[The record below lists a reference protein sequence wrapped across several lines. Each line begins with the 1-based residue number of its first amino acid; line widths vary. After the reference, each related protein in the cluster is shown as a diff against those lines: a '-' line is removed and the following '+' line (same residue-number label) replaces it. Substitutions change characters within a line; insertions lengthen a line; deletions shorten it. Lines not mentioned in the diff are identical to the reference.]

1 VDKQALDAAS
11 DRASTG
17 HQVRHIGSNPPATEG
32 DIVSNTQK
40 IAVITGANRGLGRA
54 YALHLARAGVDVV
67 VTYRSNQTQ
76 AEEVVAAVTG
86 LGRSSVALRLDTG
99 AVGSFRAFAE
109 QLRAELQ
116 ARWGRTMFDFLLNN
130 AGTDLT
136 APFAETTEKDF
147 DDLVNVHL
155 KGVFFLTQALLPA
168 LADGGAIVNVSSG
181 LTRFAVPGHAAYG
194 AVKGAVEVLTRYQ
207 AKELGSRGIRVN
219 TVAPGATA
227 TDFGG
232 GMMHD
237 EQVRGYLTSQVAM
250 GRVGEP
256 DDIAGAVTA
265 LLSDA
270 NQWVTAQRLEV
281 SGGQSL

>member
-1 VDKQALDAAS
+1 MGSRVARQLVIRFDISSRAQS
-11 DRASTG
+11 DRG
-17 HQVRHIGSNPPATEG
+17 V
-32 DIVSNTQK
+32 IVSTTQK

-76 AEEVVAAVTG
+76 ADEVVAAVTG
-86 LGRSSVALRLDTG
+86 LGRSAVALRLDTS
-99 AVGSFRAFAE
+99 AVDSFGAFAE
-109 QLRAELQ
+109 QLSGELPT
-116 ARWGRTMFDFLLNN
+116 RWGRTTFDFLVNN
-130 AGTDLT
+130 AGADLT

-147 DDLVNVHL
+147 DALVDVHL
-155 KGVFFLTQALLPA
+155 KGVFFLTQTLLSA

-181 LTRFAVPGHAAYG
+181 LTRFAVPGHSAYG

-207 AKELGSRGIRVN
+207 AKELGRRGIRVN

-237 EQVRGYLTSQVAM
+237 EQIRGYLTSQVAL

-270 NQWVTAQRLEV
+270 NRWVTAQRFEI

>member
-1 VDKQALDAAS
+1 MAS
-11 DRASTG
+11 RIARQLVIGFGTASPFRSEPLLSDQG
-17 HQVRHIGSNPPATEG
+17 V
-32 DIVSNTQK
+32 IVSTTQK

-67 VTYRSNQTQ
+67 VTYRNNRAV
-76 AEEVVAAVTG
+76 AEEVVSSITD
-86 LGRSSVALRLDTG
+86 LGRSAVALRLDTSVVNTF
-99 AVGSFRAFAE
+99 ADFAE
-109 QLRAELQ
+109 RLGTELQ
-116 ARWGRTMFDFLLNN
+116 ARWGKTTFDFLVNN

-147 DDLVNVHL
+147 DDLVDVHL
-155 KGVFFLTQALLPA
+155 KGVFFLTQTLLPA

-181 LTRFAVPGHAAYG
+181 LTRFAVPGHSAYG

-237 EQVRGYLTSQVAM
+237 EQVRNYLTSQVAL

-270 NQWVTAQRLEV
+270 NQWVTAQRIEI

>member
-1 VDKQALDAAS
+1 V
-11 DRASTG
+11 ST
-17 HQVRHIGSNPPATEG
+17 
-32 DIVSNTQK
+32 TQK

-54 YALHLARAGVDVV
+54 YALHLAKAGVDVV

-76 AEEVVAAVTG
+76 ADEVVAAVTG
-86 LGRSSVALRLDTG
+86 LGRSAVALRLDTSG
-99 AVGSFRAFAE
+99 VDSFGAFAE

-116 ARWGRTMFDFLLNN
+116 TRWGRTTFDFLVNN

-136 APFAETTEKDF
+136 APFAETTENDF

-155 KGVFFLTQALLPA
+155 KGVFFLTQTLLPT

-181 LTRFAVPGHAAYG
+181 LTRFAVPGHSAYG
-194 AVKGAVEVLTRYQ
+194 AVKGAAEVLTRYQ

-256 DDIAGAVTA
+256 DDIAGAVAA

-270 NQWVTAQRLEV
+270 NRWVTAQRIEI

>member
-1 VDKQALDAAS
+1 M
-11 DRASTG
+11 STT
-17 HQVRHIGSNPPATEG
+17 H
-32 DIVSNTQK
+32 K

-54 YALHLARAGVDVV
+54 YALHLAQAGVDVV
-67 VTYRSNQTQ
+67 VTYRGNRDE
-76 AEEVVAAVTG
+76 AEEVVSAVTDQ
-86 LGRSSVALRLDTG
+86 GRSSVALRLDTSVVNTF
-99 AVGSFRAFAE
+99 ADFAE
-109 QLRAELQ
+109 QLGTELQ
-116 ARWGRTMFDFLLNN
+116 ARWGRTTFDFLVNN

-147 DDLVNVHL
+147 DDLVDVHL
-155 KGVFFLTQALLPA
+155 KGVYFLTQTLLPV

-181 LTRFAVPGHAAYG
+181 LTRFAVPGHSAYG

-207 AKELGSRGIRVN
+207 AKELGSRRIRVN

-237 EQVRGYLTSQVAM
+237 EQVRNYLTSQVAL

-270 NQWVTAQRLEV
+270 NRWVTAQRIEI

>member
-1 VDKQALDAAS
+1 M
-11 DRASTG
+11 ST
-17 HQVRHIGSNPPATEG
+17 
-32 DIVSNTQK
+32 DQK

-54 YALHLARAGVDVV
+54 HALHLAETGVDIV
-67 VTYRSNQTQ
+67 VTYRANRAE
-76 AEEVVAAVTG
+76 AEEVVAAVAER
-86 LGRSSVALRLDTG
+86 GRSAAALRLD
-99 AVGSFRAFAE
+99 ASDVGSFADFAE
-109 QLRAELQ
+109 RLGSELK
-116 ARWGRTMFDFLLNN
+116 ARWDRPAFDFLVNN

-155 KGVFFLTQALLPA
+155 KGVFFLTQTLLPL
-168 LADGGAIVNVSSG
+168 LADGGAVVNVSSG

-194 AVKGAVEVLTRYQ
+194 AVKGAVEILTRYQ
-207 AKELGSRGIRVN
+207 AKELGARGIRVN
-219 TVAPGATA
+219 TIAPGATA

-237 EQVRGYLTSQVAM
+237 EQVRAYLTSQVAL

-256 DDIAGAVTA
+256 DDIGAALAA

-270 NQWVTAQRLEV
+270 NRWVTGQRIEI

>member
-1 VDKQALDAAS
+1 MGSRVARQLVIRFDISSRAQS
-11 DRASTG
+11 DRG
-17 HQVRHIGSNPPATEG
+17 V
-32 DIVSNTQK
+32 IVSTTQK

-76 AEEVVAAVTG
+76 ADEVVAAVTG
-86 LGRSSVALRLDTG
+86 LGRSAVALRLDTS
-99 AVGSFRAFAE
+99 AVDSFGAFAE
-109 QLRAELQ
+109 QLSGELPT
-116 ARWGRTMFDFLLNN
+116 RWGRTTFDFLVNN

-147 DDLVNVHL
+147 DGLVDVHL
-155 KGVFFLTQALLPA
+155 KGVFFLTQTLLPI

-207 AKELGSRGIRVN
+207 AKELGGRGIRVN

-237 EQVRGYLTSQVAM
+237 EQIRGYLSSQVAL

-270 NQWVTAQRLEV
+270 NRWVTAQRIEV

>member
-1 VDKQALDAAS
+1 MS
-11 DRASTG
+11 
-17 HQVRHIGSNPPATEG
+17 
-32 DIVSNTQK
+32 TQK

-54 YALHLARAGVDVV
+54 HALHLAEAGVDVV
-67 VTYRSNQTQ
+67 VAYRSNQ
-76 AEEVVAAVTG
+76 AEADGVVKAVADH
-86 LGRSSVALRLDTG
+86 GRGAVALRLDTS
-99 AVGSFRAFAE
+99 VVSSFAGFAE
-109 QLRAELQ
+109 ELGTELE
-116 ARWGRTMFDFLLNN
+116 ARWGRTTFDYLVNN

-155 KGVFFLTQALLPA
+155 KGVFFLTQALLSRI
-168 LADGGAIVNVSSG
+168 ADGGAIVNVSSG
-181 LTRFAVPGHAAYG
+181 LTRFAVPGKSAYG

-219 TVAPGATA
+219 TIAPGATA

-237 EQVRGYLTSQVAM
+237 DQVRAYLAAQVAL

-256 DDIAGAVTA
+256 DDIAAALTA

-270 NQWVTAQRLEV
+270 NRWVTAQRIEI

>member
-1 VDKQALDAAS
+1 MSAS
-11 DRASTG
+11 
-17 HQVRHIGSNPPATEG
+17 
-32 DIVSNTQK
+32 QK

-54 YALHLARAGVDVV
+54 HALHLAETGVDVV
-67 VTYRSNQTQ
+67 VTYRANR
-76 AEEVVAAVTG
+76 AEAEDVVAAVAAR
-86 LGRSSVALRLDTG
+86 GRTAVALRLDAG
-99 AVGSFRAFAE
+99 DVGSFAGFAE
-109 QLRAELQ
+109 QLGSELKS
-116 ARWGRTMFDFLLNN
+116 RWDRPTFDFLVNN

-155 KGVFFLTQALLPA
+155 KGVFFLTQTLLPL
-168 LADGGAIVNVSSG
+168 LADGGAVVNVSSG

-194 AVKGAVEVLTRYQ
+194 AVKGAVEILTRYQ
-207 AKELGSRGIRVN
+207 AKELGARGIRVN
-219 TVAPGATA
+219 TIAPGATA

-237 EQVRGYLTSQVAM
+237 EQVRAYLTSQVAL

-256 DDIAGAVTA
+256 DDIGAALAA

-270 NQWVTAQRLEV
+270 NRWVTGQRIEI

>member
-1 VDKQALDAAS
+1 V
-11 DRASTG
+11 ST
-17 HQVRHIGSNPPATEG
+17 
-32 DIVSNTQK
+32 TQK
-40 IAVITGANRGLGRA
+40 IVVITGSNRGLGRA
-54 YALHLARAGVDVV
+54 YALHLAQAGVDIV
-67 VTYRSNQTQ
+67 VTYRSDQTQ
-76 AEEVVAAVTG
+76 ADEVVAAVTD
-86 LGRSSVALRLDTG
+86 LGRSAVALRLDTS
-99 AVGSFRAFAE
+99 AVDSFGGFAE
-109 QLRAELQ
+109 QLSDQLR
-116 ARWGRTMFDFLLNN
+116 ARWGRTTFDFLVNN

-155 KGVFFLTQALLPA
+155 KGVFFLTQTLLPT

-207 AKELGSRGIRVN
+207 AKELGRRGIRVN

-237 EQVRGYLTSQVAM
+237 EQIRGYLTSQVAL

-256 DDIAGAVTA
+256 DDIAAAVTA

-270 NQWVTAQRLEV
+270 NRWVTAQRIEI

>member
-1 VDKQALDAAS
+1 M
-11 DRASTG
+11 ST
-17 HQVRHIGSNPPATEG
+17 
-32 DIVSNTQK
+32 DQK

-54 YALHLARAGVDVV
+54 HALHLAETGVDVV
-67 VTYRSNQTQ
+67 VTYRANR
-76 AEEVVAAVTG
+76 AEAEDVVAAVTAR
-86 LGRSSVALRLDTG
+86 GRSAVALRLDAG
-99 AVGSFRAFAE
+99 DVGSFAGFAE
-109 QLRAELQ
+109 RLGSELT
-116 ARWGRTMFDFLLNN
+116 ARWDRPAFDFLVNN

-155 KGVFFLTQALLPA
+155 KGVFFLTQALLPL
-168 LADGGAIVNVSSG
+168 LADGGAVVNVSSG

-194 AVKGAVEVLTRYQ
+194 AVKGAVEILTRYQ
-207 AKELGSRGIRVN
+207 ARELGARGIRVN
-219 TVAPGATA
+219 TIAPGATA

-237 EQVRGYLTSQVAM
+237 EQVRAYLTSQVAL

-256 DDIAGAVTA
+256 DDIGAALAA

-270 NQWVTAQRLEV
+270 NRWVTGQRIEI